1 MNTFLKPALL
11 VLILSLMSFTS
22 DIESSSMFVLND
34 SMNLANQNR
43 TIIPDSIDLNKENLF
58 DFWIGNWN
66 VSWSEANNKTGRG
79 INIIEKALDGK
90 IIHENFQINEGK
102 NKGFKGVSV
111 SVLNQQ
117 TGIWNQAWVD
127 NAGAY
132 LSFTQDRDE
141 AGNLIFITSKVKKD
155 SRTIVS
161 RMVFKDV
168 KTNSFTWDWEGSVD
182 GGKTWKLNWRIN
194 YSRIINDTSN
204 PSLSDFSEMIGTCDC
219 KSKRMGK
226 DGKWLKAVDAT
237 WTFKYIMDGKGVQD
251 DFSLADGSSG
261 GSIRQY
267 NEKVK
272 SWFVH
277 YYASNSPTPRLQ
289 SWKGKRNDKGNI
301 VLYSPQQSATG
312 EDGFLKLTFHDI
324 SKKGYKWKGEWVN
337 KDESKI
343 NPFWTIECVK

>member
-1 MNTFLKPALL
+1 MNTFLKSALL
-11 VLILSLMSFTS
+11 VLMLSFMSFTS
-22 DIESSSMFVLND
+22 NVDNFPMYVLND
-34 SMNLANQNR
+34 SLNFANQNENKM
-43 TIIPDSIDLNKENLF
+43 TDSSSLNKENLF
-58 DFWIGNWN
+58 DFWVGNWN
-66 VSWSEANNKTGRG
+66 ATWSEGENKTGSG
-79 INIIEKALDGK
+79 INVIEKTLDGRVIYEDFK
-90 IIHENFQINEGK
+90 IFEGK
-102 NKGFKGVSV
+102 NKGFKGRSM
-111 SVLNQQ
+111 SILNQQ

-132 LSFTQDRDE
+132 LTFTQDRDE
-141 AGNLIFITSKVKKD
+141 AGNLIFITNKVKKEK
-155 SRTIVS
+155 RILVS

-194 YSRIINDTSN
+194 YSRIIDDRPN
-204 PSLSDFSEMIGTCDC
+204 PSLSDFNEMIGTCNC
-219 KSKRMGK
+219 TSKRMGK

-251 DFSLADGSSG
+251 DFTLADGSSG

-267 NEKVK
+267 NEKEK

-289 SWKGKRNDKGNI
+289 SWKGKRTKDKNI
-301 VLYSPQQSATG
+301 VLYSPQQSASG
-312 EDGFLKLTFHDI
+312 EDGFFKLTFHDI

-337 KDESKI
+337 TNESKI
-343 NPFWTIECVK
+343 NPFWTIECFK

>member
-1 MNTFLKPALL
+1 MKTFLKSSFLL
-11 VLILSLMSFTS
+11 LAFLFMSFTIDKENDS
-22 DIESSSMFVLND
+22 ITMLND
-34 SMNLANQNR
+34 IMNLTNHNK
-43 TIIPDSIDLNKENLF
+43 IIMSDSVVLNKEKLF
-58 DFWIGNWN
+58 DFWVGNWN
-66 VSWSEANNKTGRG
+66 VTWSEANNKTGKG
-79 INIIEKALDGK
+79 INIIEKTLDGK
-90 IIHENFQINEGK
+90 VIQEDFKIFEGI
-102 NKGFKGVSV
+102 NKGFKGRSV
-111 SVLNQQ
+111 SVLNSQ
-117 TGIWNQAWVD
+117 TGIWQQTWVD
-127 NAGAY
+127 NLKTY
-132 LSFTQDRDE
+132 LIFTHDRDE
-141 AGNLIFITSKVKKD
+141 VGNLIFITSKVKKD
-155 SRTIVS
+155 TLTLVS

-168 KTNSFTWDWEGSVD
+168 KANSFTWDWEGSVD
-182 GGKTWKLNWRIN
+182 GGKTWNLNWRIN
-194 YSRIINDTSN
+194 YERIKEENSS
-204 PSLSDFSEMIGTCDC
+204 PSLTDFSKMIGTCNC
-219 KSKRMGK
+219 KSKRTGK

-251 DFSLADGSSG
+251 DFSLADGTSG

-267 NEKVK
+267 NEKEK

-289 SWKGKRNDKGNI
+289 SWKGEKTKENNI